1 MKKLRIVTALL
12 ASLLSSAAVAAED
25 AGYADIS
32 FTIPIVALIDVS
44 NPGVT
49 FRMTPPTNAGDGFA
63 GDFSVS
69 AGNRN
74 STLAIS
80 SNMPNSKLTAHTDP
94 ALPNGLKLKLDVAIP
109 ALSVDTSVGLNTPST
124 APKILTNIGLVST
137 PSGTLKTGLEIDPAT
152 FAATGGMIPHG
163 TNTYKVIYTLTEN

>member
-1 MKKLRIVTALL
+1 MKNLRIVTALL
-12 ASLLSSAAVAAED
+12 ASLLSSAALATED

-32 FTIPIVALIDVS
+32 FTIPLVALIDVS

-49 FRMTPPTNAGDGFA
+49 FRMTEPTNAGDGFD
-63 GDFSVS
+63 GESRVT
-69 AGNRN
+69 AGNRE

-80 SNMPNSKLTAHTDP
+80 SNMLGSKLTAHTDP
-94 ALPNGLKLKLDVAIP
+94 VLPTGLKLSLDVKIP
-109 ALSVDTSVGLNTPST
+109 ALSVDKTVNLNTPST
-124 APKILTNIGLVST
+124 NPKILNNIGLVST
-137 PSGTLKTGLEIDPAT
+137 PNGTLKTGLIIDPTT